1 MKENQF
7 QAKIVKMLKDKGCFI
22 FNIHGERMQKKGIPD
37 LLVIGLKWKGFLELK
52 VGKNQCTEI
61 QKKQMEEIEKRD
73 FPVYVLRW
81 DVKYKAIY
89 IENRIGE
96 KLNLVYLDG
105 LWYWLKH
112 PLIDEDLRQHY
123 IRGKRCPN
131 LIVDKMEKE
140 MEKIM
145 KNRTDGKVKN
155 LIVDKK
161 TKIEKMKRKLLK
173 KEQDEKKLMQYFEQ
187 RLKELKND

>member
-22 FNIHGERMQKKGIPD
+22 FNIHGERMQKKGVPD

-61 QKKQMEEIEKRD
+61 QKKQIEEIEKRG

-112 PLIDEDLRQHY
+112 PLIDEELRAKSRSK
-123 IRGKRCPN
+123 I
-131 LIVDKMEKE
+131 IDETEKI

>member
-1 MKENQF
+1 
-7 QAKIVKMLKDKGCFI
+7 
-22 FNIHGERMQKKGIPD
+22 
-37 LLVIGLKWKGFLELK
+37 
-52 VGKNQCTEI
+52 
-61 QKKQMEEIEKRD
+61 
-73 FPVYVLRW
+73 
-81 DVKYKAIY
+81 
-89 IENRIGE
+89 
-96 KLNLVYLDG
+96 
-105 LWYWLKH
+105 
-112 PLIDEDLRQHY
+112 
-123 IRGKRCPN
+123 
-131 LIVDKMEKE
+131 